1 MDSEHVFGDS
11 DGHHFV
17 GEMRLENGL
26 PSMCLGR
33 RHYAGGIGYV
43 WATQA
48 EAAEFSVLE
57 SNRGYL
63 YGLCQSVDPKKK
75 SISMLIVRG
84 LSWGDFATGT
94 VAEIPA
100 QSIGRYHKP
109 YPMEMGSLVDWSE
122 KIASE
127 VSSAEAFLNI
137 SAKEL
142 EAAFKESFK
151 EDSTLFLGDKAYKK
165 SLSFFEAYMSF
176 LENLR
181 SSKGNFRQ
189 QPSKKL
195 LSSARQVR
203 VILGM
208 EGIRIPLGEDRIFP
222 SNLSA
227 KSSAAYGA
235 VCGALVGDAAGGVLE
250 FLGRKPE
257 RSDVDHALGMR
268 GGGVFALAPG
278 QITDDGELTL
288 CLLRSLAHTDGSY
301 DSETVARSYI
311 DWAHS
316 DPFDIG
322 QATSNALRISG
333 SELNGAAKSA
343 SLAAAMQ
350 NQNSK
355 ANGAL
360 MRASPLGVV
369 AAALSEQVAVRIA
382 MEDAHLTHPNK
393 SCAVANAAYV
403 LAIRHLIQNPGDRV
417 GAVAAA
423 QRFLQG
429 MDSEVAGW
437 LEDAINGD
445 LPLAWPF
452 AGFVRIA
459 FTYAFFHLNQG
470 SSYRAAISDT
480 LLRGGDTDTNACI
493 VGGLIGAYRGINKL
507 LVSEATSKLIFPVMM
522 CDPSLGQNRPDIY
535 HASTVPLLLRRL
547 LEALGFD

>member
-1 MDSEHVFGDS
+1 
-11 DGHHFV
+11 
-17 GEMRLENGL
+17 
-26 PSMCLGR
+26 MCLGR
-33 RHYAGGIGYV
+33 RHYGGGIGYV
-43 WATQA
+43 WATQT
-48 EAAEFSVLE
+48 EAAEFSLMGL
-57 SNRGYL
+57 NRGYL

-84 LSWGDFATGT
+84 LSWGDFATGA

-100 QSIGRYHKP
+100 QSIDRFHKP
-109 YPMEMGSLVDWSE
+109 YPMDQISLVDWSK
-122 KIASE
+122 KIDLD
-127 VSSAEAFLNI
+127 VSSSEAFLNI

-142 EAAFKESFK
+142 EAAFKASFK
-151 EDSTLFLGDKAYKK
+151 EDSKLLLGDKAYERSF
-165 SLSFFEAYMSF
+165 SLFQAYMNF
-176 LENLR
+176 LDVLR
-181 SSKGNFRQ
+181 NSKGNFRQ

-208 EGIRIPLGEDRIFP
+208 EGTRFSWGNGQIFP

-235 VCGALVGDAAGGVLE
+235 VCGAMAGDAAGGVLE
-250 FLGRKPE
+250 FLGRRPE
-257 RSDVDHALGMR
+257 RSEVDRALNMP
-268 GGGVFALAPG
+268 GGGVFDLAPG

-288 CLLRSLAHTDGSY
+288 CLLRSMANLDGDY
-301 DSETVARSYI
+301 DIETVARSYI
-311 DWAHS
+311 DWAQS
-316 DPFDIG
+316 GPFDIG

-343 SLAAAMQ
+343 SLAAALH

-369 AAALSEQVAVRIA
+369 TVGLSEQVAVRIA
-382 MEDAHLTHPNK
+382 MEDANLTHPNK
-393 SCAVANAAYV
+393 TCLEANAAYV
-403 LAIRHLIQNPGDRV
+403 LAIRHLILNPGDRA
-417 GAVAAA
+417 GALASA

-429 MDSEVAGW
+429 TGSEVAGW
-437 LEDAINGD
+437 LEEAIDGN

-470 SSYRAAISDT
+470 SSYRSAISDT

-493 VGGLIGAYRGINKL
+493 VGGLIGAYRGINNL
-507 LVSEATSKLIFPVMM
+507 LTSEATRKIIFPVMM
-522 CDPSLGQNRPDIY
+522 CDPTLGQDRPDIY
-535 HASTVPLLLRRL
+535 HASTVPLLLGRL
-547 LEALGFD
+547 VEALEFD

>member
-1 MDSEHVFGDS
+1 MDSEHIFGES
-11 DGHHFV
+11 DGDHFV
-17 GEMRLENGL
+17 GEIRSKNGL

-33 RHYAGGIGYV
+33 RHYGGGIGYV
-43 WATQA
+43 WATQT
-48 EAAEFSVLE
+48 EAAEFSLMGL
-57 SNRGYL
+57 NRGYL

-84 LSWGDFATGT
+84 LSWGDFATGA

-100 QSIGRYHKP
+100 QSIDRFHKP
-109 YPMEMGSLVDWSE
+109 YPMDQISLVDWSK
-122 KIASE
+122 KIDLD
-127 VSSAEAFLNI
+127 VSSSEAFLNI

-142 EAAFKESFK
+142 EAAFKASFK
-151 EDSTLFLGDKAYKK
+151 EDSKLLLGDKAYERSF
-165 SLSFFEAYMSF
+165 SLFQAYMNF
-176 LENLR
+176 LDVLR
-181 SSKGNFRQ
+181 NSKGNFRQ

-208 EGIRIPLGEDRIFP
+208 EGTRFSWGNGQIFP

-235 VCGALVGDAAGGVLE
+235 VCGAMAGDAAGGVLE
-250 FLGRKPE
+250 FLGRRPE
-257 RSDVDHALGMR
+257 RSEVDRALNMP
-268 GGGVFALAPG
+268 GGGVFDLAPG

-288 CLLRSLAHTDGSY
+288 CLLRSMANLDGDY
-301 DSETVARSYI
+301 DIETVARSYI
-311 DWAHS
+311 DWAQS
-316 DPFDIG
+316 GPFDIG

-343 SLAAAMQ
+343 SLAAALH

-369 AAALSEQVAVRIA
+369 TVGLSEQVAVRIA
-382 MEDAHLTHPNK
+382 MEDANLTHPNK
-393 SCAVANAAYV
+393 TCLEANAAYV
-403 LAIRHLIQNPGDRV
+403 LAIRHLILNPGDRA
-417 GAVAAA
+417 GALASA

-429 MDSEVAGW
+429 TGSEVAGW
-437 LEDAINGD
+437 LEEAIDGN

-470 SSYRAAISDT
+470 SSYRSAISDT

-493 VGGLIGAYRGINKL
+493 VGGLIGAYRGINNL
-507 LVSEATSKLIFPVMM
+507 LTSEATRKIIFPVMM
-522 CDPSLGQNRPDIY
+522 CDPTLGQDRPDIY
-535 HASTVPLLLRRL
+535 HASTVPLLLGRL
-547 LEALGFD
+547 VEALEFD